1 MYFFEKTFPTQMQH
15 PTPDASS
22 TDFKFRSF
30 LYPSHT
36 TAALRAMIFKSR
48 SYVLFR
54 RSRAW
59 SSNNASWNS
68 WFDLDFHQSTS
79 FWRID
84 SKNELNCIVHNHC
97 KIWNFQ
103 ISFNQN
109 YKSAPKTLNNLGNGQ
124 KSFDLTWFD
133 YSIQVDHMIQAF
145 LRNHILR
152 LEHMVTSI
160 DRKDWSN

>member
-1 MYFFEKTFPTQMQH
+1 MSIKVKLSRLHNFVRINVLTYFFEKTFPTQMQH

-36 TAALRAMIFKSR
+36 TAALGAMILNSR
-48 SYVLFR
+48 SYVLFQ
-54 RSRAW
+54 RSRSW
-59 SSNNASWNS
+59 SSNNAFGNS
-68 WFDLDFHQSTS
+68 WLDLDFHQSTS

-103 ISFNQN
+103 IPLT
-109 YKSAPKTLNNLGNGQ
+109 KIIKVHPKL
-124 KSFDLTWFD
+124 
-133 YSIQVDHMIQAF
+133 
-145 LRNHILR
+145 
-152 LEHMVTSI
+152 
-160 DRKDWSN
+160 